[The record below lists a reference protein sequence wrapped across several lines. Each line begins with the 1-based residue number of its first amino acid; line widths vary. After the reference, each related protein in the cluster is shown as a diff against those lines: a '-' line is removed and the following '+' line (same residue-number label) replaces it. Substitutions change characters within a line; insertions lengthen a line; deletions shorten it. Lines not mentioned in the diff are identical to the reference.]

1 MEEEIA
7 GWQELF
13 LAFHARFAP
22 YFYRAE
28 VRERSRAYLQALL
41 DRRPEGT
48 RRKNG
53 WQLAEAMGEADPN
66 GAQRLLYAAVWDADA
81 VRDELQR
88 FVAEAF
94 GQPDGILVVD
104 ESGVVKKG
112 EKSVGVAKQY
122 CGAVGKHPEGT
133 RQCQTPR
140 GHPVST

>member
-1 MEEEIA
+1 MGGGAVLEEEIA
-7 GWQELF
+7 GWQEQF

-28 VRERSRAYLQALL
+28 VRERSLVYLQALL
-41 DRRPEGT
+41 DRVE
-48 RRKNG
+48 RKNG
-53 WQLAEAMGEADPN
+53 WQLAEAMGEADPD

-104 ESGVVKKG
+104 ESGVAKKG
-112 EKSVGVAKQY
+112 EKSVGVKKQY
-122 CGAVGKHPEGT
+122 CGALGKHPEDSL
-133 RQCQTPR
+133 CQAPMEK
-140 GHPVST
+140 